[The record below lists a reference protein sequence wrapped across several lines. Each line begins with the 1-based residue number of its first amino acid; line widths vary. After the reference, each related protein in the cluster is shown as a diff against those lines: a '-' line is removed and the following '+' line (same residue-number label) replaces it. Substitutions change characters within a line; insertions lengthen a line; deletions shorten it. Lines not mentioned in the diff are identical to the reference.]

1 MLSSEL
7 SPKADSSPT
16 FTFILRIPHLL
27 AGESP
32 GFVQDPGPLLIM
44 GQISTHSEDKDT
56 PHHVLSSLT
65 ARAATAPFKPLRKDF
80 TTKDSSVVNVHKYT
94 NI

>member
-1 MLSSEL
+1 MS
-7 SPKADSSPT
+7 
-16 FTFILRIPHLL
+16 
-27 AGESP
+27 
-32 GFVQDPGPLLIM
+32 IM
-44 GQISTHSEDKDT
+44 GQISTHSEDEDT

-80 TTKDSSVVNVHKYT
+80 TTKDSLVVNVHKYT

>member
-44 GQISTHSEDKDT
+44 GQISTHSEDKDM